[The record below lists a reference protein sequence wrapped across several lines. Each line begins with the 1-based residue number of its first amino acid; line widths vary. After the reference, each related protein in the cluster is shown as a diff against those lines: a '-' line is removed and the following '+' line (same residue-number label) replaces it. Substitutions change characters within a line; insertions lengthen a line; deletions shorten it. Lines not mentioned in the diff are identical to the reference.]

1 MDTFLILLFICV
13 GIVYWDS
20 KRRNKN
26 IWKTWENVF
35 ANQSA
40 KKEETPDVTEMLEVI
55 NNAIENNEIEL
66 SEEDDIALAESIDE
80 IMEVEKEVPDFSADD
95 ARGALKKLG
104 YKKAEIK
111 KAITIVLS
119 QADGGLTSSD
129 IVTKALQLLN

>member
-26 IWKTWENVF
+26 ISKTWENAF
-35 ANQSA
+35 KNQTA
-40 KKEETPDVTEMLEVI
+40 KPIVEIDETEMLKVI
-55 NNAIENNEIEL
+55 NEALKNNEIEL

-129 IVTKALQLLN
+129 IVTKALQILN